1 MFLLLKT
8 AIANGDTAAL
18 KTWLEAYR
26 DANPRN
32 QTGNQERP
40 DPEKIIDRLEHQGV
54 DVSAAKTAIAN
65 GDTAALKTWLEAY
78 RDANPRSQTGNQE
91 RPDPEKIID
100 RLEHQGVD
108 VSAAK
113 TAIANGDIAALKTWL
128 EEFRASH
135 TGQMRGTRAGGLP
148 G

>member
-54 DVSAAKTAIAN
+54 DVSAARP
-65 GDTAALKTWLEAY
+65 LSL
-78 RDANPRSQTGNQE
+78 TGTLQ
-91 RPDPEKIID
+91 
-100 RLEHQGVD
+100 H
-108 VSAAK
+108 
-113 TAIANGDIAALKTWL
+113 
-128 EEFRASH
+128 
-135 TGQMRGTRAGGLP
+135 
-148 G
+148 